1 MTTVSKEN
9 LRKVENF
16 FVDKIKADGTNRIEA
31 TVLEIAEGS
40 GVALATAH
48 KAIKDLDG
56 RGVLTVIKPS
66 SRRFPITYIYR
77 GDIQGFEVAQS
88 KEEQIAYLQKLNE
101 EQKETILALEKR
113 VRELENMT
121 NKNVLQN
128 V

>member
-16 FVDKIKADGTNRIEA
+16 FVEKIKSEGTNRIEA
-31 TVLEIAEGS
+31 TVLEIADGS

-77 GDIQGFEVAQS
+77 GDVKGFEVAQS
-88 KEEQIAYLQKLNE
+88 KDEQITYLQKLNE
-101 EQKETILALEKR
+101 EQKEMILALQKR
-113 VRELENMT
+113 VRELENNS
-121 NKNVLQN
+121 NKNLLQN